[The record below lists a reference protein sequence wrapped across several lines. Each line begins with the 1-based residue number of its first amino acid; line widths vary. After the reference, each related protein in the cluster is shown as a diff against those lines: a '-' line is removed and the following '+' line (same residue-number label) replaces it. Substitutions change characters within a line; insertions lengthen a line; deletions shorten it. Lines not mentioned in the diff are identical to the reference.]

1 MCTTLGNTRRETIC
15 ETVESPS
22 MDTCF
27 NWSPDASYSALN
39 CPRYHEYLDCS
50 SVIGSSNLNAPSN
63 ANTTERLS
71 SVEATN
77 DAAVGDS
84 DAAVG
89 DSDAVGA
96 VAVGAVAVCASEE
109 AIGSGDDFDAFEGK
123 SDIGA
128 LSHSGS
134 KGTNE
139 SSLFMDGSILHFA
152 LSKVIACDSLRYTL
166 ARLYRSRDANSSP
179 ETKRKATNDR
189 LAGLPR
195 NL

>member
-1 MCTTLGNTRRETIC
+1 
-15 ETVESPS
+15 

-63 ANTTERLS
+63 ANTTDRLS
-71 SVEATN
+71 KVDATN

-84 DAAVG
+84 DAVG
-89 DSDAVGA
+89 D

-109 AIGSGDDFDAFEGK
+109 AIGSGDDLDAFDDK

-166 ARLYRSRDANSSP
+166 ARLYRSRDVNSSP
-179 ETKRKATNDR
+179 ETKRKATIESAR
-189 LAGLPR
+189 WTATPSLA
-195 NL
+195 

>member
-1 MCTTLGNTRRETIC
+1 
-15 ETVESPS
+15 

-71 SVEATN
+71 NVEATN

-84 DAAVG
+84 DAVG
-89 DSDAVGA
+89 DVTVG
-96 VAVGAVAVCASEE
+96 ASEE
-109 AIGSGDDFDAFEGK
+109 AIGSGDDFDVIDAE